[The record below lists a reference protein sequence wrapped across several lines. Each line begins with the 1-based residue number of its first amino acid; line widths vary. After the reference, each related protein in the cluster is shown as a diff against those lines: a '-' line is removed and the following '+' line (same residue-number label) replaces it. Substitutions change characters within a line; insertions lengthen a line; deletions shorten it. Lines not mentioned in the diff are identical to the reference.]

1 MLVVDL
7 GFSGA
12 KWLRDN
18 RRGIIKTCYRKTKSG
33 DGIPFEGE
41 RYLMGSR
48 ALLETGSHY
57 LRTVEELI
65 RMYPLFVAVCA
76 DKADIKEDDAL
87 IVGLPFDFWK
97 TEQEKMKRGQENAV
111 EALKRS
117 LSEITTSK
125 KYQFSEVLVFP
136 QGLGGIKTY
145 LSQNAAKG
153 NILAIDI
160 GFNTVIY
167 TLYSTEESEIIAGKT
182 FYKKGIHDL
191 AVNKLLPDLQKHI
204 EGKTLTPLEIDHIM
218 QSGYIQVGFERT
230 DVTPEITDAMESYV
244 NDLFELIIGDLKAH
258 GGVITFETVLLFGGG
273 ARYVK
278 EKINSEKV
286 DIVILEDPEYANAV
300 GFEIRA
306 REVFHEV

>member
-12 KWLRDN
+12 KWIRGN
-18 RRGIIKTCYRKTKSG
+18 RRGIIKTCYRKTKSK
-33 DGIPFEGE
+33 DGIPFDGE
-41 RYLMGSR
+41 RYIVGSR

-76 DKADIKEDDAL
+76 EKADLEVGREIEGCLDECL
-87 IVGLPFDFWK
+87 VIGLPYDFWK
-97 TEQEKMKRGQENAV
+97 SEMEKSKSAIKS
-111 EALKRS
+111 LKETLKDS
-117 LSEITTSK
+117 
-125 KYQFSEVLVFP
+125 FGEVLVFP
-136 QGLGGIKTY
+136 QGLGGVKAY
-145 LSQNAAKG
+145 LAQHPETRG

-167 TLYSTEESEIIAGKT
+167 TLYSTEEKEILTGKT

-191 AVNKLLPDLQKHI
+191 AVNKLLPELQKHI
-204 EGKTLTPLEIDHIM
+204 EGKTLTPLEIDYIM
-218 QSGYIQVGFERT
+218 QTGYIQVGFDRT
-230 DVTPEITDAMESYV
+230 DVTPEITDAMEAYV

-258 GGVITFETVLLFGGG
+258 GGVITFEKVVLFGGG

-278 EKINSEKV
+278 EKVSSDKV
-286 DIVILEDPEYANAV
+286 DIVILDDPEFANAV
-300 GFEIRA
+300 GFEIRG
-306 REVFHEV
+306 REVMGYEV